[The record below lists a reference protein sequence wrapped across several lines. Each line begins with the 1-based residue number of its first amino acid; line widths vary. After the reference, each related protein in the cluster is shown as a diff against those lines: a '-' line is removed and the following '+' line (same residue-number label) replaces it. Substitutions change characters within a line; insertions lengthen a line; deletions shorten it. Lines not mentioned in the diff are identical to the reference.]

1 MLYTIFA
8 IFLGNQ
14 LQILKKSW
22 YSKILI
28 EVYLLII
35 QNLNLLNEV
44 KVFL

>member
-14 LQILKKSW
+14 LQISW